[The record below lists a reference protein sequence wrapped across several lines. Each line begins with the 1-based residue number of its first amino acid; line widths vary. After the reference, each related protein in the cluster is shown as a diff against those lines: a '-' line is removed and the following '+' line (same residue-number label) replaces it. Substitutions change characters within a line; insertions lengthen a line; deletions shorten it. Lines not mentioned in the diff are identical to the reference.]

1 MKESELIKKIS
12 DYLKSIPDL
21 FFWKEHGGMYG
32 TAGIPDIIICYR
44 GRFIGLECKVGK
56 NKPTMLQ
63 SLTIRRILQ
72 AGGYAMIVRTVEE
85 VKQLISAF
93 EQEELTGTVPPVR
106 DIKKEVETY
115 LQYIADRTR
124 GYYFRV
130 KYYDEGIDRMLM
142 LFLYKGERFGPM
154 QVWKITGVCFAED
167 WTEELEENGQIRFW
181 LKTKISDFE
190 DKTDWV
196 VRVWQEEQDKAR
208 EDYNDNT

>member
-12 DYLKSIPDL
+12 DYLKRVPDL

-56 NKPTMLQ
+56 NKPNVLQ

-93 EQEELTGTVPPVR
+93 EQE
-106 DIKKEVETY
+106 
-115 LQYIADRTR
+115 
-124 GYYFRV
+124 
-130 KYYDEGIDRMLM
+130 
-142 LFLYKGERFGPM
+142 
-154 QVWKITGVCFAED
+154 
-167 WTEELEENGQIRFW
+167 
-181 LKTKISDFE
+181 
-190 DKTDWV
+190 
-196 VRVWQEEQDKAR
+196 
-208 EDYNDNT
+208 